1 MSILISVLTS
11 RGDPA
16 GCCQLLAGGART
28 QSPPGKYSTMVINL
42 LINILTNSISTWQI
56 FHHDHQHIVANISVG
71 WETNFA
77 HLTLSWKLTYKCIT
91 AKRHFK
97 ELQKQKISAHF
108 GFSALTLFSSCNHFQ
123 YYLFQVVPW
132 SDPWMRRKF
141 HVMSMSRAR
150 KFSVWQ
156 ESKNLTW
163 SSPTKRSK
171 VAIVITSIISIV
183 IIEMIIKRHLR
194 ARVAEESW
202 WPPHSGSPR
211 WLWSVLPGNY
221 DHWDLLN
228 FFPTSA

>member
-1 MSILISVLTS
+1 MSIIISVLTS

-16 GCCQLLAGGART
+16 GCCQLPAGGARIR
-28 QSPPGKYSTMVINL
+28 SPPGKCSTMVIN
-42 LINILTNSISTWQI
+42 
-56 FHHDHQHIVANISVG
+56 IVANVGVG

-77 HLTLSWKLTYKCIT
+77 HLTLAVMHLYVNFKLR
-91 AKRHFK
+91 RHIK

-141 HVMSMSRAR
+141 QVMSMSRAR

-156 ESKNLTW
+156 ESKNSAW
-163 SSPTKRSK
+163 PSPIKRSK

-211 WLWSVLPGNY
+211 RLWSVLPGNY
-221 DHWDLLN
+221 DHCDLLN